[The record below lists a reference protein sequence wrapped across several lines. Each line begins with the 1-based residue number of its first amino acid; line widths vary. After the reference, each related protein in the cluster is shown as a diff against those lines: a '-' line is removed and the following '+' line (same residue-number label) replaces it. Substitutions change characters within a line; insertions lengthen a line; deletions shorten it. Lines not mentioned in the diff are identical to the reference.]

1 MRIFNFL
8 KRGSK
13 KATKLTLDDY
23 YQSLDRLP
31 LANWEQLL
39 NGDLTHSRLEVSKG
53 NELTDAYVFEK
64 LYNEY
69 INRYDFDNKQKSVM
83 KAKKTI
89 IQLRS
94 QYIQTKD
101 AFIKNYINIEL
112 ANLATLER
120 KPEGAA
126 IDIDE
131 VLVSIAQVL
140 RLSIL
145 PDKYLISVT
154 QFKALEKR
162 CQIALKS
169 QK

>member
-1 MRIFNFL
+1 
-8 KRGSK
+8 
-13 KATKLTLDDY
+13 
-23 YQSLDRLP
+23 
-31 LANWEQLL
+31 
-39 NGDLTHSRLEVSKG
+39 
-53 NELTDAYVFEK
+53 
-64 LYNEY
+64 
-69 INRYDFDNKQKSVM
+69 M

-120 KPEGAA
+120 KSEGAA

-154 QFKALEKR
+154 QFKALYEYTKNDIGFACFSDKLR
-162 CQIALKS
+162 PRVMYGAYPITTDKEYIIVGDDENVRFSAVAIY
-169 QK
+169 